1 MAHVEEL
8 EHLALAVL
16 PGRRVAL
23 GHLPPA
29 GDAGLAGEELVARV
43 PELVGLLE
51 GHGPGPDHGQVTREH
66 VDELRQLVQAR
77 PAQEAAHARDARV
90 VVELLL
96 APPGLQLLG
105 RHVPLRVRVRVGD
118 HAAQLPDV
126 DPPAAEAHALLAEEG
141 SAGAV
146 EDDRQAQERHGHR
159 QDRDDGQAEHDVE
172 GPLGRAVA
180 RASGPG
186 GRDRVVPG
194 RRNELAPREPAH
206 RALLVLD
213 RHVAIQF
220 FLRSGST

>member
-8 EHLALAVL
+8 EHLTIAVL

-29 GDAGLAGEELVARV
+29 GDARLAREELVAAV
-43 PELVGLLE
+43 AELVGLLE
-51 GHGPGPDHGQVTREH
+51 RHGPGADHGQVAREH

-105 RHVPLRVRVRVGD
+105 RHVPLRVRVRVRH

-126 DPPAAEAHALLAEEG
+126 DALAAAADALLAEEG
-141 SAGAV
+141 LARAVDADRGAHRDHGNRQDGADPRGEADVERPLDEAVAGATWP
-146 EDDRQAQERHGHR
+146 GS
-159 QDRDDGQAEHDVE
+159 RDG
-172 GPLGRAVA
+172 
-180 RASGPG
+180 
-186 GRDRVVPG
+186 VVG
-194 RRNELAPREPAH
+194 L
-206 RALLVLD
+206 RALKLAARIAMRRLHIRINRLD
-213 RHVAIQF
+213 R
-220 FLRSGST
+220 